1 MNQLDALLQHSVV
14 ATDTRDFLD
23 PATCAPRDATTNRSL
38 ILKAIQQ
45 PDCAPLRDQTVAAHR
60 GEPLDAVVDELLVR
74 FGGEILK
81 AAPGRVS
88 TEVDARLAFDA
99 AASVARARHLIALY
113 ERHGIERERVLIQ
126 LASTW
131 EGIQAAHALE
141 REGIHCTLTLLFA
154 FCQAVACGDAGVTRI
169 TPFVGRIDD
178 GSRQA
183 AGPGGDA
190 PARAG
195 SNDPGVRAVTR
206 IWRYYKHFEI
216 ATEVMGADFRH
227 TGQILALA
235 GCDLLTISPELL
247 AELQAAPGP
256 VPSVLDP
263 VEARASDD
271 VHAVSVNEAGFR
283 WAMNED
289 AMATEQLAEGIRAF
303 AADAVTLD
311 RLIEAGRA

>member
-1 MNQLDALLQHSVV
+1 MNQLDALQRHSVV
-14 ATDTRDFLD
+14 ATDARDCLE
-23 PATCAPRDATTNRSL
+23 PAICAPRDATTHRAL

-45 PDCAPLRDQTVAAHR
+45 PDCSPLWDQAVAAHR
-60 GEPLDAVVDELLVR
+60 GEPLDAVVDALLVR
-74 FGGEILK
+74 FGGEIVK

-88 TEVDARLAFDA
+88 TELDARLAFDA
-99 AASVARARHLIALY
+99 AASVARARHLITLY

-154 FCQAVACGDAGVTRI
+154 FCQAVACGDAGVTRVS
-169 TPFVGRIDD
+169 PSVGRIDD

-183 AGPGGDA
+183 VGSDGDA
-190 PARAG
+190 PAKPG
-195 SNDPGVRAVTR
+195 SNDPGVRTVTR

-216 ATEVMGADFRH
+216 ATEVNAADFRH
-227 TGQILALA
+227 TGQIQALA

-256 VPSVLDP
+256 VPRVLDP
-263 VEARASDD
+263 VEARATDD

-289 AMATEQLAEGIRAF
+289 AMATEKLAEGIRDL